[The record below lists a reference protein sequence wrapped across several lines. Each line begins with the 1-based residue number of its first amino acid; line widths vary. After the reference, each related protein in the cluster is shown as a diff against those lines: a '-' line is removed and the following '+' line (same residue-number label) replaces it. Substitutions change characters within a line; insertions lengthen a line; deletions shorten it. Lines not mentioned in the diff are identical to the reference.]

1 MVRAKYNCN
10 SSHTNM
16 NANAENAFAFMFVG
30 ERVWMRTKE
39 TATAC
44 RHRRMEVGMRR
55 RATAT
60 VSEDGGEVDEA
71 TALAV
76 RICRRHR
83 RVSVW
88 REG

>member
-1 MVRAKYNCN
+1 MATMVRAKYNCN

-39 TATAC
+39 TAT
-44 RHRRMEVGMRR
+44 
-55 RATAT
+55 